1 MLLQGLLLLDAHRPP
16 APGWIA
22 VADGRI
28 VEVGEGSAHGKPD
41 IVAESGDSPLLICP
55 GFIDAHLHLPQIESI
70 GCDGLELLEWLE
82 QVIFPAE
89 MKWVDEDWALRQIQV
104 AYGRLLRAGT
114 LGFTAFLTSHFH
126 GFIHVVRTGQGLP
139 LRAIVGQVLMDRHA
153 PPELLTK
160 EFARIA
166 SSQRSRVTASV
177 NPRFAPA
184 CSDEMLAKARS
195 RMTETSLLHT
205 HLAESQRE
213 CELVRELFPS
223 DASYTELYDRHG
235 LLTPRTLLAHGVHLS
250 SDEWQIIAKRQSVV
264 VHCPTANSFLKSG
277 LFDLASAKQHDVR
290 LALGSDI
297 AAGPDIAMPRVARA
311 MIETAKMRAM
321 TIDTAALI
329 PSPAEAWQLITR
341 GNAEALGWHD
351 AGRIEIGASAD
362 LLALRLPAQYFD
374 EHLIGRMI
382 YTWRDTFISHRL
394 VAGRL
399 VNENH

>member
-1 MLLQGLLLLDAHRPP
+1 MLLQGLLLIDAHRPP
-16 APGWIA
+16 APGWIV

-28 VEVGEGSAHGKPD
+28 VEVGEGSASGKPD
-41 IVAESGDSPLLICP
+41 IVAESGDAPLLICP

-70 GCDGLELLEWLE
+70 GCDGLELLEWLD

-89 MKWVDEDWALRQIQV
+89 MKWADEAWALRQIQI

-114 LGFTAFLTSHFH
+114 LGFAAFLTSHFH
-126 GFIHVVRTGQGLP
+126 GYIHVVRTGQGLP
-139 LRAIVGQVLMDRHA
+139 LRAVVGQVLMDRNA
-153 PPELLTK
+153 PPQLMTEN
-160 EFARIA
+160 FARIA
-166 SSQRSRVTASV
+166 SSQRSRVSASV

-184 CSDEMLAKARS
+184 CSDQMLAMARS
-195 RMTETSLLHT
+195 RMTETSLVHT
-205 HLAESQRE
+205 HLAESHRE
-213 CELVRELFPS
+213 CELVRELFPN
-223 DASYTELYDRHG
+223 DASYTALYDRHS

-250 SDEWQIIAKRQSVV
+250 TDEWQIIAQRQSVV
-264 VHCPTANSFLKSG
+264 VHCPTANVFLKSG
-277 LFDLASAKQHDVR
+277 LFDLASAKDHNVR

-321 TIDTAALI
+321 TIDPAAPI

-351 AGRIEIGASAD
+351 AGRIEIGAAAD
-362 LLALRLPAQYFD
+362 LLALRLPAEYIDQ
-374 EHLIGRMI
+374 HLIGRVI
-382 YTWRDTFISHRL
+382 YTWRDAFISHRI

-399 VNENH
+399 VDENP